1 MKYVQPI
8 RDREKIEAMKEFLYR
23 QSPRN
28 HFLFVLGIN
37 TGLRISDLLPL
48 QVQNVR
54 GKEYLT
60 LYEQKTGKANR
71 IRLNQTLKNAIQT
84 YTRDMLDD
92 EYLFPSYRTD
102 KPITRIQA
110 YRILQEAAA
119 AVGLDS
125 IGTHTLRKTFGYFFY
140 QKTKD
145 VALLQSIFN
154 HSAPSITLRY
164 IGITQD
170 IIDQAI
176 EEFGL

>member
-1 MKYVQPI
+1 MKHVQPI
-8 RDREKIEAMKEFLYR
+8 RDRGKIETMKEILYR

-48 QVQNVR
+48 RVGDVR
-54 GKEYLT
+54 GRTHIVLCEK
-60 LYEQKTGKANR
+60 KTGKER
-71 IRLNQTLKNAIQT
+71 RFLLNQTVKNAILA
-84 YTRDMLDD
+84 YTKGMGDE
-92 EYLFPSYRTD
+92 EYLFPSYQTD

-110 YRILQEAAA
+110 YRVLREAAEET
-119 AVGLDS
+119 GLNS

-140 QKTKD
+140 QRTKD

-170 IIDQAI
+170 IIDQAV